1 MNAPALEYQ
10 ENKTTGKFVTGC
22 DKRLIHGRLSGWDN
36 IDENKYRQLSW
47 GGMMPGEPAGRLKLL
62 IRAQY
67 FLYFGVMG
75 IYLPYFNLYLYHIKL
90 TGVQI
95 GVLSALRSVLLVL
108 FPVLWGM
115 LADRFQARKAIYVS
129 CNIISAIIW
138 SLYLYTTRFEW
149 LVVIT
154 LGYGIFFSP
163 IISFLEAF
171 TMDVLGKEKQRYG
184 QTRAWGSIAFIAV
197 VVLVGR
203 AIDSYPIGIVLPLIL
218 AGGLIQSMVSLGV
231 PSVRT
236 AKRRG
241 LSRDIGQLVSQKS
254 IVFLICAFLML
265 LSHGAY
271 YGFFSIHL
279 EKLGFGKTFIGISW
293 AVASTAEIIVMIYSG
308 RLFKRFSLE
317 NVMIFSLTIA
327 AARWFLLAFVDS
339 GPVILITQV
348 LHAFTYGAFH
358 MASILYI
365 DALSSEASKTLGQ
378 AVNNAVS
385 YGLGLMAG
393 FFLSGYLYETVGSH
407 GLFMTSG
414 GIAVSGGMIMTVYQ
428 LGFQNR
434 QKEPS

>member
-1 MNAPALEYQ
+1 MP
-10 ENKTTGKFVTGC
+10 
-22 DKRLIHGRLSGWDN
+22 
-36 IDENKYRQLSW
+36 DE
-47 GGMMPGEPAGRLKLL
+47 PDGRLKLM

-90 TGVQI
+90 SGFQI

-115 LADRFQARKAIYVS
+115 LADRLKARRAIYVS
-129 CNIISAIIW
+129 CNIASAILW
-138 SLYLYTTRFEW
+138 SLYLVTTRFEW
-149 LVVIT
+149 LVIIT

-163 IISFLEAF
+163 IISFLEAI
-171 TMDVLGKEKQRYG
+171 TMEVLGKDKLRYG

-197 VVLVGR
+197 VIVVGGV
-203 AIDSYPIGIVLPLIL
+203 IDAYPVAIVLPLIL
-218 AGGLIQSMVSLGV
+218 AGGLIQSVVSLGA

-236 AKRRG
+236 AKLKG
-241 LSRDIGQLVSQKS
+241 LSGDTGQLMSRKS

-293 AVASTAEIIVMIYSG
+293 AVASAAEIIVMIHSG

-317 NVMIFSLTIA
+317 SVMVFSFTIA
-327 AARWFLLAFVDS
+327 AMRWFLLAFVDS
-339 GPVILITQV
+339 GPVILVTQV

-358 MASILYI
+358 MASILYV

-393 FFLSGYLYETVGSH
+393 FFLSGYLYETIGSH
-407 GLFMTSG
+407 ALFMTSG
-414 GIAVSGGMIMTVYQ
+414 GIALSGGMIMKLYQ
-428 LGFQNR
+428 MGFQNR
-434 QKEPS
+434 QKESL

>member
-1 MNAPALEYQ
+1 MP
-10 ENKTTGKFVTGC
+10 
-22 DKRLIHGRLSGWDN
+22 
-36 IDENKYRQLSW
+36 DE
-47 GGMMPGEPAGRLKLL
+47 PDGRLKLM

-90 TGVQI
+90 SGFQI

-115 LADRFQARKAIYVS
+115 LADRLKARRAIYVS
-129 CNIISAIIW
+129 CNIASAILW
-138 SLYLYTTRFEW
+138 SLYLVTTRFEW
-149 LVVIT
+149 LVIIT

-163 IISFLEAF
+163 IISFLEAI
-171 TMDVLGKEKQRYG
+171 TMEVLGKDKLRYG

-197 VVLVGR
+197 VIVVGGV
-203 AIDSYPIGIVLPLIL
+203 IDAYPVAIVLPLIL
-218 AGGLIQSMVSLGV
+218 AGGLIQSVVSLGA

-236 AKRRG
+236 AKLKG
-241 LSRDIGQLVSQKS
+241 LSGDTGQLMSRKS

-293 AVASTAEIIVMIYSG
+293 AVASAAEIIVMIHSG

-317 NVMIFSLTIA
+317 SVMVFSFTIA
-327 AARWFLLAFVDS
+327 AMRWFLLAFVDS
-339 GPVILITQV
+339 GPVILVTQV

-358 MASILYI
+358 MASILYV

-393 FFLSGYLYETVGSH
+393 FFLSGYLYETIGSH
-407 GLFMTSG
+407 ALFMTSG
-414 GIAVSGGMIMTVYQ
+414 VIALSGGMIMKLYQ
-428 LGFQNR
+428 MGFRNR
-434 QKEPS
+434 QKEYL

>member
-1 MNAPALEYQ
+1 MRE
-10 ENKTTGKFVTGC
+10 
-22 DKRLIHGRLSGWDN
+22 
-36 IDENKYRQLSW
+36 
-47 GGMMPGEPAGRLKLL
+47 MMQGEPAGRLKLL

-90 TGVQI
+90 SGFQI

-115 LADRFQARKAIYVS
+115 LADRLQARRAIYVS
-129 CNIISAIIW
+129 CNIASAMLW
-138 SLYLYTTRFEW
+138 SLYLCTTRFEW
-149 LVVIT
+149 LVIIT
-154 LGYGIFFSP
+154 FGYGIFFSP
-163 IISFLEAF
+163 IISFLEAI
-171 TMDVLGKEKQRYG
+171 TMDVLGKEKLRYG

-197 VVLVGR
+197 VILVGGV
-203 AIDSYPIGIVLPLIL
+203 IDAYPVGVILPLIL
-218 AGGLIQSMVSLGV
+218 IGGLIQSMVSLGA
-231 PSVRT
+231 PSGRT
-236 AKRRG
+236 AKLTG
-241 LSRDIGQLVSQKS
+241 LSGGAGHLKSQKS

-279 EKLGFGKTFIGISW
+279 ERLGFGKTFIGISW
-293 AVASTAEIIVMIYSG
+293 AVASAAEIIVMIHSG

-317 NVMIFSLTIA
+317 TVMVFSFSIA
-327 AARWFLLAFVDS
+327 AMRWFLLAFVDS

-358 MASILYI
+358 MASILYV
-365 DALSSEASKTLGQ
+365 DALSSAASKTLGQ

-393 FFLSGYLYETVGSH
+393 FFMSGYLYETIGSH
-407 GLFMTSG
+407 ALFMTSG
-414 GIAVSGGMIMTVYQ
+414 GIALIGGMIMKLYQ
-428 LGFQNR
+428 IGFQNR
-434 QKEPS
+434 QKESS

>member
-1 MNAPALEYQ
+1 
-10 ENKTTGKFVTGC
+10 
-22 DKRLIHGRLSGWDN
+22 
-36 IDENKYRQLSW
+36 
-47 GGMMPGEPAGRLKLL
+47 MPGEPAGRLKLL

-90 TGVQI
+90 SGFQI

-115 LADRFQARKAIYVS
+115 LADRFQARRAIYVS
-129 CNIISAIIW
+129 CNIASAVIW
-138 SLYLYTTRFEW
+138 SLYLCTTRFEW
-149 LVVIT
+149 LVMIT

-163 IISFLEAF
+163 IISFLEAI
-171 TMDVLGKEKQRYG
+171 TMDALGKEKQRYG

-197 VVLVGR
+197 VISVGGV
-203 AIDSYPIGIVLPLIL
+203 IDAYPVGTILPLIL
-218 AGGLIQSMVSLGV
+218 AGGLIQSMVSLGA

-236 AKRRG
+236 ARRQG
-241 LSRDIGQLVSQKS
+241 LARDTGQLISLKS
-254 IVFLICAFLML
+254 IVFLTCAFLML

-279 EKLGFGKTFIGISW
+279 EKLGFDKTFIGISW
-293 AVASTAEIIVMIYSG
+293 AVASAAEIIVMIYSG

-317 NVMIFSLTIA
+317 TVMVFSFSIA
-327 AARWFLLAFVDS
+327 AMRWFLLAFVDS

-358 MASILYI
+358 MSSILYV

-393 FFLSGYLYETVGSH
+393 FFLSGYLYETIGSH
-407 GLFMTSG
+407 ALFMTSG
-414 GIAVSGGMIMTVYQ
+414 GVALSGGLIMKLYQ
-428 LGFQNR
+428 IGFQNR
-434 QKEPS
+434 QRSLHDT

>member
-1 MNAPALEYQ
+1 
-10 ENKTTGKFVTGC
+10 
-22 DKRLIHGRLSGWDN
+22 
-36 IDENKYRQLSW
+36 
-47 GGMMPGEPAGRLKLL
+47 MPGEPAGRLKLL

-90 TGVQI
+90 SGFQI

-115 LADRFQARKAIYVS
+115 LADRFQARRAIYVS
-129 CNIISAIIW
+129 CNIASAVIW
-138 SLYLYTTRFEW
+138 SLYLCTTRFEW
-149 LVVIT
+149 LVMIT

-163 IISFLEAF
+163 IISFLEAI
-171 TMDVLGKEKQRYG
+171 TMDALGKEKHRYG

-197 VVLVGR
+197 VISVGR
-203 AIDSYPIGIVLPLIL
+203 VIDAYPVGIILPLIL
-218 AGGLIQSMVSLGV
+218 AGGLIQSVVSLGA

-236 AKRRG
+236 ARRQG
-241 LSRDIGQLVSQKS
+241 LSRDTGQLISLKS
-254 IVFLICAFLML
+254 IVFLTCAFLML

-279 EKLGFGKTFIGISW
+279 EKLGFDKTFIGISW
-293 AVASTAEIIVMIYSG
+293 AVASAAEIIVMIYSG
-308 RLFKRFSLE
+308 RLFKRFPLE
-317 NVMIFSLTIA
+317 TVMVFSFSIA
-327 AARWFLLAFVDS
+327 AMRWFLLAFVDS

-358 MASILYI
+358 MSSILYV

-393 FFLSGYLYETVGSH
+393 FFLSGYLYETIGSH
-407 GLFMTSG
+407 ALFMTSG
-414 GIAVSGGMIMTVYQ
+414 GVALSGGLIMKLYQ
-428 LGFQNR
+428 IGFQNR
-434 QKEPS
+434 QRSLHDI

>member
-1 MNAPALEYQ
+1 MPPTVMGE
-10 ENKTTGKFVTGC
+10 K
-22 DKRLIHGRLSGWDN
+22 
-36 IDENKYRQLSW
+36 
-47 GGMMPGEPAGRLKLL
+47 MPGEPAGRLKLL

-115 LADRFQARKAIYVS
+115 LADRLQARKVIYVA
-129 CNIISAIIW
+129 CNIASAIIW
-138 SLYLYTTRFEW
+138 SLYLLTTRFEW
-149 LVVIT
+149 LVMIT

-171 TMDVLGKEKQRYG
+171 TMDVLGKEKKRYG
-184 QTRAWGSIAFIAV
+184 RTRAWGSIAFIAIV
-197 VVLVGR
+197 MVVGR
-203 AIDSYPIGIVLPLIL
+203 AIDNYPVGVILPLIL
-218 AGGLIQSMVSLGV
+218 AGGFMQSLVSLGV
-231 PSVRT
+231 PSIRT
-236 AKRRG
+236 ARLRG
-241 LSRDIGQLVSQKS
+241 LSRDTGQLTSQKS
-254 IVFLICAFLML
+254 IVFLTCAFLML

-279 EKLGFGKTFIGISW
+279 EKLGFDKTFIGFSW
-293 AVASTAEIIVMIYSG
+293 AVASTAEIIVMVHSG

-317 NVMIFSLTIA
+317 NVMIFSLSIA
-327 AARWFLLAFVDS
+327 AMRWFLLSFVDS
-339 GPVILITQV
+339 GPVILVTQV

-393 FFLSGYLYETVGSH
+393 FFLSGYLYETIGSH

-414 GIAVSGGMIMTVYQ
+414 GIAVFGGLIMTVYQ

-434 QKEPS
+434 QKESS

>member
-1 MNAPALEYQ
+1 
-10 ENKTTGKFVTGC
+10 
-22 DKRLIHGRLSGWDN
+22 
-36 IDENKYRQLSW
+36 
-47 GGMMPGEPAGRLKLL
+47 MPGEPAGRLKLL

-75 IYLPYFNLYLYHIKL
+75 IYLPYFNLYLYHINL
-90 TGVQI
+90 SGFQI

-115 LADRFQARKAIYVS
+115 LADRLQARKAIYIA
-129 CNIISAIIW
+129 CNIASASLW

-149 LVVIT
+149 LVMIT

-184 QTRAWGSIAFIAV
+184 RTRAWGSIAFIV
-197 VVLVGR
+197 VVILVGGL
-203 AIDSYPIGIVLPLIL
+203 IDTCPLGVILPLIL
-218 AGGLIQSMVSLGV
+218 AGGLIQSAVSLGV
-231 PSVRT
+231 PSIRT
-236 AKRRG
+236 ASLQG
-241 LSRDIGQLVSQKS
+241 LSRGTGQLMSRKS
-254 IVFLICAFLML
+254 MVFLTCAFLML

-293 AVASTAEIIVMIYSG
+293 AVASTAEIIVMIHSG

-317 NVMIFSLTIA
+317 TVMVFSFTIA
-327 AARWFLLAFVDS
+327 SLRWFLLAFVDS

-358 MASILYI
+358 MSSILYV
-365 DALSSEASKTLGQ
+365 DALSSAASKTLGQ

-393 FFLSGYLYETVGSH
+393 FFLSGYLYETIGSH
-407 GLFMTSG
+407 ALFMTSG
-414 GIAVSGGMIMTVYQ
+414 GIALSGGMIMKVYQ
-428 LGFQNR
+428 IGFQNR
-434 QKEPS
+434 QKGAS

>member
-1 MNAPALEYQ
+1 
-10 ENKTTGKFVTGC
+10 
-22 DKRLIHGRLSGWDN
+22 
-36 IDENKYRQLSW
+36 
-47 GGMMPGEPAGRLKLL
+47 MPGEPAGRLKLL

-90 TGVQI
+90 SGFQI

-115 LADRFQARKAIYVS
+115 LADRLQARRAIYVS
-129 CNIISAIIW
+129 CNLASAMLW
-138 SLYLYTTRFEW
+138 SLYLCTTRFEW
-149 LVVIT
+149 LVIIT
-154 LGYGIFFSP
+154 FGYGIFFSP
-163 IISFLEAF
+163 IISFLEAI
-171 TMDVLGKEKQRYG
+171 TMDVLGKEKLRYG

-197 VVLVGR
+197 VILVGGV
-203 AIDSYPIGIVLPLIL
+203 IDAYPVGVILPLIL
-218 AGGLIQSMVSLGV
+218 IGGLIQSMVSLGA
-231 PSVRT
+231 PSGRT
-236 AKRRG
+236 AKLTG
-241 LSRDIGQLVSQKS
+241 LSGGAGHLKSQKS

-279 EKLGFGKTFIGISW
+279 ERLGFGKTFIGISW
-293 AVASTAEIIVMIYSG
+293 AVASAAEIIVMIHSG

-317 NVMIFSLTIA
+317 TVMVFSFSIA
-327 AARWFLLAFVDS
+327 AMRWFLLAFVDS

-358 MASILYI
+358 MASILYV
-365 DALSSEASKTLGQ
+365 DALSSAASKTLGQ

-393 FFLSGYLYETVGSH
+393 FFMSGYLYETIGSH
-407 GLFMTSG
+407 ALFMTSG
-414 GIAVSGGMIMTVYQ
+414 GIALIGGMIMKLYQ
-428 LGFQNR
+428 IGFQNR
-434 QKEPS
+434 QKESS